1 MAYYEFKN
9 HVDGIPNFVI
19 NGGAFYNPSDNTY
32 VTYISDNV
40 TFWVPD
46 TLTTLTKAQFEQ
58 RAKDIHASTPFKMI
72 DIADGHTVRD
82 MTEAEVVTWVLEFFS
97 NYVEPNQL
105 PLG

>member
-19 NGGAFYNPSDNTY
+19 NGGSFYNPSDKTY
-32 VTYISDNV
+32 VTYIPDDV
-40 TFWVPD
+40 PFWVPD
-46 TLTTLTKAQFEQ
+46 TLTKLTKAQFEQ
-58 RAKDIHASTPFKMI
+58 RAKDINIITPFTMI
-72 DIADGHTVRD
+72 DVKKGNIRRD